1 MALIHSQGYV
11 CVLHGV
17 PANGDKATPLSVT
30 EHFSRK
36 SREWKQQ
43 RLPHLC
49 VEFSL
54 PSEKPGRAKPWLT
67 AFVHAVLLERES
79 KTQSGGRRTSRR
91 PFFVRETQIGIAL
104 QHADR
109 RTAAAE

>member
-36 SREWKQQ
+36 PREWKQQ
-43 RLPHLC
+43 GLPHLC

-67 AFVHAVLLERES
+67 AFVHAVLPERES
-79 KTQSGGRRTSRR
+79 RSVSLCS
-91 PFFVRETQIGIAL
+91 TQIGAL
-104 QHADR
+104 PLR
-109 RTAAAE
+109 NKRTNFGRFS